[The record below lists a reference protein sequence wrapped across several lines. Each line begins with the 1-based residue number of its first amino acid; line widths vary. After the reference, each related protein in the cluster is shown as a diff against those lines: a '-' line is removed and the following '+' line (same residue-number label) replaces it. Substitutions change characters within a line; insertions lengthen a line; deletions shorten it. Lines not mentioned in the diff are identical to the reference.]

1 MWYALQRCIFDFFCF
16 HQNYL
21 SYWTD
26 KLANIDH
33 FDKITEFVPIFKFL
47 FTFLYSGAWA
57 FCDRDDP
64 DAFQL
69 ILKSQDGS
77 LVSITPL
84 GNIMWHR
91 EEGLASLDVV
101 KLITRDVADGDGNQ
115 IIYFSSNFIIAYSII
130 IFWYICRRVKYKLR
144 L

>member
-1 MWYALQRCIFDFFCF
+1 MINKKTIYHIEQTNSQITTFLIKLQNFIF
-16 HQNYL
+16 Y
-21 SYWTD
+21 
-26 KLANIDH
+26 
-33 FDKITEFVPIFKFL
+33 

-115 IIYFSSNFIIAYSII
+115 IIYF
-130 IFWYICRRVKYKLR
+130 
-144 L
+144 